1 MITQMLVRKQE
12 IPLSYKAVREYETTL
27 LWCSD
32 GWVYDTFTKTRRRFK
47 TDGNLF
53 SMEEEPTTRTSFS
66 DVQYVEEAK
75 IIVISETP
83 RIWIEQGEMFTQI

>member
-1 MITQMLVRKQE
+1 MLLRKQE
-12 IPLSYKAVREYETTL
+12 PSSYKAIKTYDTTL

>member
-1 MITQMLVRKQE
+1 MLLRKQE
-12 IPLSYKAVREYETTL
+12 PLSSKPIKTYETTL

-32 GWVYDTFTKTRRRFK
+32 GWVYDTTAKTRRRYK

-53 SMEEEPTTRTSFS
+53 SMEEEPTSRTVYS
-66 DVQYVEEAK
+66 DVEYVEEAK

>member
-1 MITQMLVRKQE
+1 MLLRKQE
-12 IPLSYKAVREYETTL
+12 PSLSKPIRTYETTL

-32 GWVYDTFTKTRRRFK
+32 GWVYDTTTKTRRRYK

-53 SMEEEPTTRTSFS
+53 SMEEEPTTRTVYS
-66 DVQYVEEAK
+66 DVEYVEEAK
-75 IIVISETP
+75 IIIISETP